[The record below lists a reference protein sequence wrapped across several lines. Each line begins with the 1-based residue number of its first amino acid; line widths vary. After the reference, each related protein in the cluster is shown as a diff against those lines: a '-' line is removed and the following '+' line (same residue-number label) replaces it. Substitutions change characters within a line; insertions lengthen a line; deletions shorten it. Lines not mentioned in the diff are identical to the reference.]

1 MTATDI
7 LQKLES
13 LGSDQTKRILMNHGA
28 KEPLFG
34 VKIEDMKKLLK
45 PVMGDN
51 ALALELF
58 ATGNYDAMYFA
69 GLIAD
74 GSRMT
79 AEQVRAWAGI
89 AYGGG
94 ISAYTVPWVA
104 TEHPQGFEMALE
116 WIGSDNEKIAITGW
130 MTLSTIMSVRDD
142 ASLDLG
148 RLRELVLR
156 VEKEIRSVP
165 PRLCQAMNGFLI
177 SAGSFVPP
185 LTAESLAAAA
195 KIGLLKVKIDGTAC
209 KIPSAE
215 EYIRKVEKA
224 GRLGR
229 KRSAVKC

>member
-1 MTATDI
+1 MTANDI

-13 LGSDQTKRILMNHGA
+13 LGSEQTRKVLRNHGA
-28 KEPLFG
+28 KDPFFG

-69 GLIAD
+69 GLFAD

-79 AEQVRAWAGI
+79 PEQIRAWAAT

-116 WIGSDNEKIAITGW
+116 WIDSENEKIAITGW
-130 MTLSTIMSVRDD
+130 MTLSTIISVRDD
-142 ASLDLG
+142 ASLDLE
-148 RLRELVLR
+148 RLRKLVLR
-156 VEKEIRSVP
+156 VEKEIRAVP
-165 PRLCQAMNGFLI
+165 PRLCQAMNAFVI
-177 SAGSFVPP
+177 SAGSFVPA
-185 LTAESLAAAA
+185 LTADSLAAAA
-195 KIGLLKVKIDGTAC
+195 KIGVLKVKIDGTAC